1 MSPERIKELFDSFAN
16 ALRRLE
22 EALKEDIT
30 KSSTFIDGTIQRFEF
45 TFELAWKLLRMILLN
60 EGIESN
66 TPRAVLKEAYLAK
79 LISDGEGW
87 IDMLEDRNKTSH
99 LYDEKIATAIYQ
111 KIKKA
116 HFQRLSDLRQVAEK
130 AVQSRSR

>member
-66 TPRAVLKEAYLAK
+66 TPRATLKEAYLAK

-87 IDMLEDRNKTSH
+87 IDMLEDRNRTSH
-99 LYDEKIATAIYQ
+99 LYDEKIAEAIYR
-111 KIKKA
+111 KIKEA
-116 HFQRLSDLRQVAEK
+116 HFQRLSDLRIVVEK
-130 AVQSRSR
+130 AVRSAP

>member
-1 MSPERIKELFDSFAN
+1 MSPERIKELFASFAD

-30 KSSTFIDGTIQRFEF
+30 KSSIIVDGTIQRFEF
-45 TFELAWKLLRMILLN
+45 TFELAWKLLRLMLLN

-99 LYDEKIATAIYQ
+99 LYDEKIAAAIYR
-111 KIKKA
+111 KIKEA
-116 HFQRLSDLRQVAEK
+116 HFLRLNDLRFVAEK
-130 AVQSRSR
+130 AVRARP